1 MHKVTIEHEGKTH
14 ELEVAGRMTI
24 LEAALDEGI
33 SLPHDCKLG
42 VCLTCPS
49 MVVSGEVDQS
59 EGTLDAAVVEKGY
72 ALTCCSYPTT
82 DVVIRSIEED
92 ALVGAQF
99 SDRS

>member
-1 MHKVTIEHEGKTH
+1 
-14 ELEVAGRMTI
+14 MTI

-59 EGTLDAAVVEKGY
+59 EGTLDAAVVEKVRLLSRG
-72 ALTCCSYPTT
+72 
-82 DVVIRSIEED
+82 RRWGR
-92 ALVGAQF
+92 GAGGMF
-99 SDRS
+99 MSKVTHER